1 MMDQPPLIQ
10 SVFED
15 VKYRMDN
22 KKKILLVDDEIFNI
36 EGLKGILE
44 SHFLLDP
51 IDEICHHAMDG
62 QQALD

>member
-1 MMDQPPLIQ
+1 MFMDI
-10 SVFED
+10 E
-15 VKYRMDN
+15 YRQDM

-51 IDEICHHAMDG
+51 IDEIC
-62 QQALD
+62 